1 MLESWHG
8 PALTGIGRKSW
19 QYKITCTGCAEVVT
33 LNHSTA
39 ARANQGAFPVRCD
52 TCKKI
57 AKKNATLADYHRYKE
72 AKKSKL
78 GVAYVIPANLPKLDS
93 DATKLVQRLSKK
105 PALLRRVIARAK
117 PYIDAAIREGIK
129 PETSRIL
136 IEAAEM
142 VERGEEDNRWTRD
155 TITQGF
161 CRVSFPQY
169 QAPRDTSVG

>member
-19 QYKITCTGCAEVVT
+19 QYKIACTECGEVVI

-52 TCKKI
+52 PCKKI
-57 AKKNATLADYHRYKE
+57 AKKHASLADYRRYKE
-72 AKKSKL
+72 AKKGKL
-78 GVAYVIPANLPKLDS
+78 GIAYTTPDNLPKLDEA
-93 DATKLVQRLSKK
+93 ATKLVRRLGKK
-105 PALLRRVIARAK
+105 PALLRRVLERAK
-117 PYIDAAIREGIK
+117 PYIAAALREGIR

-142 VERGEEDNRWTRD
+142 VERGEDDNRWTRENRAD
-155 TITQGF
+155 GLQIT
-161 CRVSFPQY
+161 SFPQY
-169 QAPRDTSVG
+169 TSPIGAF